1 MSTYDG
7 ASNFRLVSC
16 SASHPTRV
24 CTRSGPL
31 RSCVNLRTPFRSGTS
46 LHILPFAAAAVVWP
60 ALWWQH
66 LALSFTL
73 SQRPSRAEPCSGVL
87 RPCPTSPFALGSNAS
102 SFAVEAISA
111 PPASSMLAV
120 PVGSGI
126 PFHSD
131 ALKPGDSTSLA
142 LTFMTVHVGTKQTRA
157 LGLHRRNR

>member
-1 MSTYDG
+1 MTAPQISALSVAAPRIQPVFALVRVPYGRASTCALHFAVAHHFTFSLSRRQLWFG
-7 ASNFRLVSC
+7 QPSGGSTSPSRLLS
-16 SASHPTRV
+16 
-24 CTRSGPL
+24 RSGV
-31 RSCVNLRTPFRSGTS
+31 S
-46 LHILPFAAAAVVWP
+46 
-60 ALWWQH
+60 
-66 LALSFTL
+66 
-73 SQRPSRAEPCSGVL
+73 SRAEPCSGVL
-87 RPCPTSPFALGSNAS
+87 RPCPTSSFALGSNAS